1 MNTHNTV
8 SMLVSNLMCNYI
20 KTIIV
25 EGSNDMYTFIHM
37 VNVCECVY
45 MHMHVEYK
53 NYCATVQNNAGAMY
67 TCYYVYILILQ
78 YKDNIHNAF
87 NNTILQC

>member
-1 MNTHNTV
+1 
-8 SMLVSNLMCNYI
+8 MCNYI

-25 EGSNDMYTFIHM
+25 EGSNDMYTMTWLIH
-37 VNVCECVY
+37 VNNVY
-45 MHMHVEYK
+45 NVEYK

-78 YKDNIHNAF
+78 YKDNIHSAF